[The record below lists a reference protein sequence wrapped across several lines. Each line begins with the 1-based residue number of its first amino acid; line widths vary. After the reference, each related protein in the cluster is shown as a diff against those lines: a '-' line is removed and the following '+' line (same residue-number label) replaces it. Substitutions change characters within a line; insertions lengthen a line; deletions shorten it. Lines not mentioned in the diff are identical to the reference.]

1 MQMTDAFAIVS
12 HDAST
17 RTNKFSFVIRVVA
30 KAKANVTARGSPA
43 VDSVTSESDFE
54 SRMVEVAT
62 FRNRD
67 DYDGHSD
74 DDDLYEKDSFFIRC
88 PSNCMGQ
95 WVAGRQNETLN
106 HLGGFLVIIST
117 MNLINS
123 AAKRSPP
130 AMVPT
135 FAMRSARSFNLS
147 CKGVC
152 SESRR
157 KATSHWLVRERKR
170 KEG

>member
-1 MQMTDAFAIVS
+1 M
-12 HDAST
+12 
-17 RTNKFSFVIRVVA
+17 
-30 KAKANVTARGSPA
+30 
-43 VDSVTSESDFE
+43 TSESDFE
-54 SRMVEVAT
+54 SMMVEVVT

-67 DYDGHSD
+67 DYDCHSD
-74 DDDLYEKDSFFIRC
+74 DDNLYKKNSFFIRC
-88 PSNCMGQ
+88 PSGCMGQ
-95 WVAGRQNETLN
+95 CIAGRLTKTLN
-106 HLGGFLVIIST
+106 HLGGFLVTVST

-130 AMVPT
+130 ARVPT

-157 KATSHWLVRERKR
+157 KASSHWLIRERKR
-170 KEG
+170 KDE